1 MATEPMPAFLRIVLT
16 VLKRMAQA
24 FALLIGLI
32 VLYLAYD
39 YYTTTYYYNYKLTL
53 EVEADGKVYSGSS
66 VISVVVRDL
75 RKALWSYPGWK
86 TYSRGGSPWV
96 DLGERGVLLVSIEPA
111 FYIVPDGG
119 ERPLGAVGFAFAGY
133 WGGKVPRIELIS
145 ESHLRQIVKIKERGE
160 VNLDMAQLMWMPN
173 PNAPERAEFFPP
185 KDRSELEKRGI
196 KVRGLYVEMTK
207 DRADDSKMYDK
218 FPWLQKMTKTSPVVH
233 QLPNGLNARTLLGD
247 Y

>member
-1 MATEPMPAFLRIVLT
+1 MAGTTMPAFLRIVLT
-16 VLKRMAQA
+16 VLKRIAQA
-24 FALLIGLI
+24 FALLIGAI
-32 VLYLAYD
+32 VLYLAYS
-39 YYTTTYYYNYKLTL
+39 YFTTVYHYNYKLTL
-53 EVEADGKVYSGSS
+53 VVEADGKLHSGSS
-66 VISVVVRDL
+66 VVAVTVEDNRE
-75 RKALWSYPGWK
+75 ALWIYPGWK
-86 TYSRGGSPWV
+86 TYARGGSPWV
-96 DLGERGVLLVSIEPA
+96 DLGEHGILLVSIAPA

-119 ERPLGAVGFAFAGY
+119 ERPLGGGGFALAAY
-133 WGGKVPRIELIS
+133 WGAKWPQTPLVS

-185 KDRSELEKRGI
+185 KDQSELEKRGI

-218 FPWLQKMTKTSPVVH
+218 FPWLRKMIKTSPVVH

>member
-1 MATEPMPAFLRIVLT
+1 MAETTMPAFLRIVLT
-16 VLKRMAQA
+16 VLKRIAQG
-24 FALLIGLI
+24 FALLTGLI

-39 YYTTTYYYNYKLTL
+39 YYKTTYYYNYKLTL

-66 VISVVVRDL
+66 IISVVVIDNT
-75 RKALWSYPGWK
+75 KALWVHPAWHSE
-86 TYSRGGSPWV
+86 SRGGSPWV
-96 DLGERGVLLVSIEPA
+96 DLGEHGILLVSIAPA

-119 ERPLGAVGFAFAGY
+119 ERPLGGGGFALAAY
-133 WGGKVPRIELIS
+133 WGAKWPQTPLVS

-185 KDRSELEKRGI
+185 KDRSELGTRGI

-218 FPWLQKMTKTSPVVH
+218 FPWLRTMTKTSPVVH
-233 QLPNGLNARTLLGD
+233 QLPNRLNARTLLGD

>member
-1 MATEPMPAFLRIVLT
+1 MAL
-16 VLKRMAQA
+16 
-24 FALLIGLI
+24 
-32 VLYLAYD
+32 
-39 YYTTTYYYNYKLTL
+39 
-53 EVEADGKVYSGSS
+53 
-66 VISVVVRDL
+66 
-75 RKALWSYPGWK
+75 
-86 TYSRGGSPWV
+86 GSPWGSLWV
-96 DLGERGVLLVSIEPA
+96 DLGERGILLFSIRTA
-111 FYIVPDGG
+111 FYVVPNGG
-119 ERPLGAVGFAFAGY
+119 QGPLGAAGLALAAY
-133 WGGKVPRIELIS
+133 WGAKVPRTGLVS

-160 VNLDMAQLMWMPN
+160 VNLDMAQLIWMPN

-218 FPWLQKMTKTSPVVH
+218 FPWLRTMIKTSPVVH